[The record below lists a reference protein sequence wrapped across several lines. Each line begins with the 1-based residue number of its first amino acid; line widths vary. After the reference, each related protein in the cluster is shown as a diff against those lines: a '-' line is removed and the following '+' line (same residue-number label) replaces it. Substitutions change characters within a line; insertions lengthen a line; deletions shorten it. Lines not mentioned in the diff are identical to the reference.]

1 MTVLEL
7 DTPRF
12 GPLVIEE
19 AEVWE
24 FPYGVIGLPECRR
37 FTRVPF
43 PDAAVPFE
51 WLQCLDD
58 VAVAF
63 LVADPVG
70 FFPDYAVA
78 LPPEELATI
87 DLTTQ
92 ADSAIRCI
100 VTVTDHVADMTANLL
115 GPLVLNQPK
124 RLGMQVVLSHP
135 AYATQHRLFPEATT
149 RAGTEPT
156 A

>member
-12 GPLVIEE
+12 GPLAVD
-19 AEVWE
+19 ASDVWE
-24 FPYGVIGLPECRR
+24 FPRGVIGLPECRR

-43 PDAAVPFE
+43 SDATVPFE

-63 LVADPVG
+63 LVADPAG

-87 DLTTQ
+87 DLTAE
-92 ADSAIRCI
+92 ADGEIRCI
-100 VTVTDHVADMTANLL
+100 VTVTDQIADMTANLL
-115 GPLVLNQPK
+115 GPLVLNQPG

-135 AYATQHRLFPEATT
+135 AYATQHRLFPEAAT
-149 RAGTEPT
+149 RAGSQPP